1 MSKAFVKVFNFLLQM
16 EEVNDIYPRAGNCDS
31 HVDGGWVGTGTHVL
45 LSQFCGGDFE
55 LLQSLMLMQTET
67 VGMPG

>member
-1 MSKAFVKVFNFLLQM
+1 MTQ
-16 EEVNDIYPRAGNCDS
+16 YPRAGNCDS

-45 LSQFCGGDFE
+45 LSQLCVGDFE